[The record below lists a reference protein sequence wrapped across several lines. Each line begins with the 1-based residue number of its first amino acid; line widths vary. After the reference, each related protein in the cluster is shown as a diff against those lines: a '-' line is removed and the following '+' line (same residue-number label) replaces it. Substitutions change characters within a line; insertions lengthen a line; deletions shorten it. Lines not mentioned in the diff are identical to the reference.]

1 VRLKR
6 FVIRFAPD
14 YHAGA
19 GMEGTIDLTA
29 SSDDEGEADETNYEM
44 YVPIKHGVGRGDALA
59 GAGEAVRKKQE
70 GDASPE
76 PGADGDDDDYISL
89 EPRESD
95 LSPPPT
101 LAASLD
107 EEQADVEGAGER
119 EENQHCQHLNPVKP
133 AAAAGV
139 VASTPAADAVT
150 AVKAEA
156 AAAVADSSPYSAS
169 RAQLTQPQAPAGRT
183 WVPNPPLLPT
193 TTETMVSGAAAAA
206 AMPPP
211 PPLPHGRSRVADAS
225 SDARSDVCSAVVAST
240 SSLAGGEAKV
250 HSTQR
255 RQRSPP
261 SDRRSSPPRQ
271 RSLSGQHSP
280 AKAPSLH
287 DRSPIP
293 IDSGVGFVFHT
304 AAWMEEECLSKA
316 MVVGPWRLWNTACEI
331 IVKGTPIL
339 LYNFNTGLIMGIF
352 SAEGPPRWHDR
363 CGFRG
368 RGGGESMPVQVCV
381 QCESGSDAS
390 ILGIAHAKKVRCN
403 LNDEAQNGFTL
414 GPIDAKVLRH
424 IRRVMQRPANKA
436 QDLVDTFASDVA
448 NRRWEYEPSD
458 GSEGCQGS
466 PAEPPKGRGRGGGGE
481 DEACMR
487 GADFERDRSDGF
499 DARQLLARSL
509 AGGKGEDTEEPFDR
523 SGNVADRAN
532 GINGSPGDGL
542 DRAGSVV
549 SDIHVSQN
557 LKDLV
562 TQILYTLTLPCH
574 PKIFFKEFKTTHGD
588 TIQHYVSSKP
598 VKAFGHLKALDIVR
612 AMPDVVMLVPQPGK
626 PASNT
631 TLYIHIADV
640 DWSISG
646 PPIDQ
651 LKENMRKVFAQH
663 CRPQAGGSYEMGAI
677 DVKKVLSEVVRT
689 RVPLHVK
696 IYALVTRLSEG
707 TDEWTIV
714 THKSKRG
721 ATVVW
726 KKGIQD
732 HEGGI
737 RAAAEAEGFLSSM
750 QPQEARSSP
759 DLTVREDTTI
769 TAVHT
774 MGVGRSQV
782 PSPPLSNFLTQ
793 PMALGGFK
801 GLQTSVV
808 PPAPLSTMRFQPPAS
823 VVQASSSASAG
834 TTLEPIAYSDKEDSI
849 VVADL
854 RRRIVNDEVLPAL
867 VRVMQKT
874 LDFPT
879 ASDIFNRWFFTLSA
893 KNCAV
898 ENERSA
904 PTLLISVRGR
914 GGRDDDGPSPSGNG
928 GGGENDEGGGPGA
941 GRGRGRVA
949 QWKERSASFAQELDP
964 LIPCS
969 VNTMSRYMADVV
981 TIHPGVNREM
991 LRALTSSGTLKVQE
1005 AIDLW
1010 ATECKR
1016 LASQVAAAAAAPE
1029 SALPSDWTDASV
1041 GIVEGHQSADGLVR
1055 LHLRFDPANPQRNLC
1070 AVMVGSLRT
1079 YRSLGRL
1086 RLIRVESA
1094 LCS

>member
-1 VRLKR
+1 
-6 FVIRFAPD
+6 
-14 YHAGA
+14 
-19 GMEGTIDLTA
+19 
-29 SSDDEGEADETNYEM
+29 
-44 YVPIKHGVGRGDALA
+44 
-59 GAGEAVRKKQE
+59 
-70 GDASPE
+70 
-76 PGADGDDDDYISL
+76 
-89 EPRESD
+89 
-95 LSPPPT
+95 
-101 LAASLD
+101 
-107 EEQADVEGAGER
+107 
-119 EENQHCQHLNPVKP
+119 
-133 AAAAGV
+133 
-139 VASTPAADAVT
+139 
-150 AVKAEA
+150 
-156 AAAVADSSPYSAS
+156 
-169 RAQLTQPQAPAGRT
+169 
-183 WVPNPPLLPT
+183 
-193 TTETMVSGAAAAA
+193 
-206 AMPPP
+206 
-211 PPLPHGRSRVADAS
+211 
-225 SDARSDVCSAVVAST
+225 
-240 SSLAGGEAKV
+240 
-250 HSTQR
+250 
-255 RQRSPP
+255 
-261 SDRRSSPPRQ
+261 
-271 RSLSGQHSP
+271 
-280 AKAPSLH
+280 
-287 DRSPIP
+287 
-293 IDSGVGFVFHT
+293 
-304 AAWMEEECLSKA
+304 
-316 MVVGPWRLWNTACEI
+316 
-331 IVKGTPIL
+331 
-339 LYNFNTGLIMGIF
+339 
-352 SAEGPPRWHDR
+352 
-363 CGFRG
+363 
-368 RGGGESMPVQVCV
+368 
-381 QCESGSDAS
+381 
-390 ILGIAHAKKVRCN
+390 
-403 LNDEAQNGFTL
+403 
-414 GPIDAKVLRH
+414 
-424 IRRVMQRPANKA
+424 
-436 QDLVDTFASDVA
+436 
-448 NRRWEYEPSD
+448 
-458 GSEGCQGS
+458 
-466 PAEPPKGRGRGGGGE
+466 
-481 DEACMR
+481 
-487 GADFERDRSDGF
+487 
-499 DARQLLARSL
+499 
-509 AGGKGEDTEEPFDR
+509 
-523 SGNVADRAN
+523 
-532 GINGSPGDGL
+532 
-542 DRAGSVV
+542 
-549 SDIHVSQN
+549 
-557 LKDLV
+557 
-562 TQILYTLTLPCH
+562 
-574 PKIFFKEFKTTHGD
+574 
-588 TIQHYVSSKP
+588 
-598 VKAFGHLKALDIVR
+598 
-612 AMPDVVMLVPQPGK
+612 
-626 PASNT
+626 
-631 TLYIHIADV
+631 
-640 DWSISG
+640 
-646 PPIDQ
+646 
-651 LKENMRKVFAQH
+651 
-663 CRPQAGGSYEMGAI
+663 
-677 DVKKVLSEVVRT
+677 
-689 RVPLHVK
+689 
-696 IYALVTRLSEG
+696 
-707 TDEWTIV
+707 
-714 THKSKRG
+714 
-721 ATVVW
+721 VVW

-1086 RLIRVESA
+1086 IRVESA